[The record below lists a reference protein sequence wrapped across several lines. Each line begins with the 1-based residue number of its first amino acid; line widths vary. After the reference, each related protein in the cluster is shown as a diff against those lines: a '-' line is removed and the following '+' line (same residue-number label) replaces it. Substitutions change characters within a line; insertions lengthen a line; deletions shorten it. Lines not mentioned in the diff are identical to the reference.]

1 MKLLVVAVALMLA
14 TTTFAQLESPKLSP
28 EAETEQMVGLTE
40 VEIKYSRPAM
50 RGRQIF
56 GKLVPYGEIW
66 RTGANKNT
74 VISFDKDLLFGKD
87 TLAAGSYALYVKPEK
102 TNWTIYFY
110 TDTENWGTPDEW
122 EDSKVALELN
132 ADVKMRN
139 MAQESFTIALD
150 DVTPNSAS
158 LSFSW
163 DEVYVKA
170 PFQVFTKAEM
180 AKNIKSVMAGPSAGD
195 YYRAADYLL
204 TENMDLENA
213 LKYMDKALSMR
224 DDKPFWMLR
233 KKSLIQAGLKDYK
246 GAIQTA
252 KESMKLAKEA
262 GNSAYIKMNEES
274 IAEWEKM

>member
-1 MKLLVVAVALMLA
+1 MLA

-40 VEIKYSRPAM
+40 VEIEYSRPAM

-163 DEVYVKA
+163 DKVYVKV

-204 TENMDLENA
+204 AENMDLENA
-213 LKYMDKALSMR
+213 LKYMDKALSLR

-262 GNSAYIKMNEES
+262 GNSAYVKMNEES
-274 IAEWEKM
+274 IAEWDKM

>member
-1 MKLLVVAVALMLA
+1 MKQLVVAVALMMA
-14 TTTFAQLESPKLSP
+14 TITFAQLESPKLSP
-28 EAETEQMVGLTE
+28 EAEIEQMVGLTE
-40 VEIKYSRPAM
+40 VEIEYSRPAM
-50 RGRQIF
+50 RGRKIF

-74 VISFDKDLLFGKD
+74 IISFDKDLLFGND
-87 TLAAGSYALYVKPEK
+87 TLAAGSYAIYVKPEK

-110 TDTENWGTPDEW
+110 TETENWGTPDEW
-122 EDSKVALELN
+122 DDAKVSLELN

-150 DVTPNSAS
+150 DVTPHSAA

-163 DEVYVKA
+163 DKVYVKV

-204 TENMDLENA
+204 AENMDLENA
-213 LKYMDKALSMR
+213 LKYMDKALFMR

-246 GAIQTA
+246 GAIETA
-252 KESMKLAKEA
+252 KESMTLAKEA
-262 GNSAYIKMNEES
+262 GNNAYVKMNEES
-274 IAEWEKM
+274 IAEWEKK

>member
-40 VEIKYSRPAM
+40 VEIEYSRPAM

-180 AKNIKSVMAGPSAGD
+180 AKNIKSVMAGPSSGD

-204 TENMDLENA
+204 AENMDLENA

-224 DDKPFWMLR
+224 DNKPFWMLR

-262 GNSAYIKMNEES
+262 GNSAYVKMNEES

>member
-1 MKLLVVAVALMLA
+1 MLA

-28 EAETEQMVGLTE
+28 EAEVEQMVGLTE
-40 VEIKYSRPAM
+40 VEIEYSRPAM

-56 GKLVPYGEIW
+56 GKLVPYGEVW

-74 VISFDKDLLFGKD
+74 IISFDKDLLFGKD
-87 TLAAGSYALYVKPEK
+87 TLSAGSYALFVKPEK

-110 TDTENWGTPDEW
+110 TDTENWGTPDKW

-158 LSFSW
+158 LNFSW
-163 DEVYVKA
+163 DKVYVKV

-204 TENMDLENA
+204 AENMDLENA

-252 KESMKLAKEA
+252 KESMTLAKEA
-262 GNSAYIKMNEES
+262 GNSAYVKMNEES

>member
-1 MKLLVVAVALMLA
+1 MKQLVVAVALMLA

-28 EAETEQMVGLTE
+28 EAEIEQMVGLTE
-40 VEIKYSRPAM
+40 IEIEYSRPAM

-102 TNWTIYFY
+102 TNWTICFY

-163 DEVYVKA
+163 DKVYVKV

-204 TENMDLENA
+204 AENMDLENA

-252 KESMKLAKEA
+252 KESMTLAKEA
-262 GNSAYIKMNEES
+262 GNSAYVKMNEES

>member
-1 MKLLVVAVALMLA
+1 MMA
-14 TTTFAQLESPKLSP
+14 TTTFAQLVSPKLSP
-28 EAETEQMVGLTE
+28 EAEIEQMVGLTE
-40 VEIKYSRPAM
+40 VEIEYSRPAM

-56 GKLVPYGEIW
+56 GRLVPYGEIW

-74 VISFDKDLLFGKD
+74 IISFDKDLLFRND
-87 TLAAGSYALYVKPEK
+87 TLLAGSYALYVKPEK

-110 TDTENWGTPDEW
+110 AETENWGTPDEW
-122 EDSKVALELN
+122 DDAKVALELN

-150 DVTPNSAS
+150 DVTPNSAA

-163 DEVYVKA
+163 DKVYVKV

-180 AKNIKSVMAGPSAGD
+180 AKNIKFVMAGPSAGD

-204 TENMDLENA
+204 AENMNLENA

-246 GAIQTA
+246 GAIETA
-252 KESMKLAKEA
+252 KESMILAKEA
-262 GNSAYIKMNEES
+262 GNNAYVKMNEES
-274 IAEWEKM
+274 IAEWEKK